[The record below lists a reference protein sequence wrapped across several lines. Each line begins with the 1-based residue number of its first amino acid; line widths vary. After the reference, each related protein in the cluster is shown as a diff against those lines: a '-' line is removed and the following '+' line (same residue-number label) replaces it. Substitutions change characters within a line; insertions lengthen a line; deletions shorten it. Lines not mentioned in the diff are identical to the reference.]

1 METPNLWELA
11 NRTRFTREAS
21 VALLLGSCIL
31 ALFFFFPLSQPT
43 EPVTATTS
51 PDPYAALVLT
61 AQAAIVYDL
70 VTGEVLYEK
79 NADVQLPLASLT
91 KLLTIE
97 AAVRELS
104 LDMPIKISDDDV
116 RVDTPRRFAV
126 GDTLALKDMA
136 RLTLTASLN
145 DGASA
150 IAAALAAQRATST
163 PAALQAAATA
173 LGLSTTYAV
182 NGNGLD
188 FSDAVAGGYGSAR
201 DMARLAGALVA
212 DAPDIALAT
221 TLSKASA
228 TTLAGRHYEI
238 LNTNPTVANAPR
250 LLLSKTGTTNLA
262 GGNLALVFD
271 AAIGHPIA
279 VVVLGS
285 TETERFTDA
294 SMLIAATFARFA
306 GVESL

>member
-201 DMARLAGALVA
+201 HG
-212 DAPDIALAT
+212 
-221 TLSKASA
+221 
-228 TTLAGRHYEI
+228 
-238 LNTNPTVANAPR
+238 APR
-250 LLLSKTGTTNLA
+250 RRT
-262 GGNLALVFD
+262 
-271 AAIGHPIA
+271 
-279 VVVLGS
+279 
-285 TETERFTDA
+285 RC
-294 SMLIAATFARFA
+294 
-306 GVESL
+306 